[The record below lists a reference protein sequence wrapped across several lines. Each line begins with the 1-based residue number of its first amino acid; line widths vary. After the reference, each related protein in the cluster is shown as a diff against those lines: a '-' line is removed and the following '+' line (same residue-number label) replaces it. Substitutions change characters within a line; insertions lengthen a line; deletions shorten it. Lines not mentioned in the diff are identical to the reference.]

1 MAAGVDRLAEIT
13 RATFVGGQGRK
24 VRELKIARSAVLD
37 QTAKV
42 ARGDDESGSAAD
54 AVATQAAATDRA
66 LAAAFAPDSGRAAE
80 RRAAASLAAL
90 QPSARSVSD
99 RLDSAADRADDRA
112 GRQLAW
118 TLIGVL
124 VLVSL
129 LLGSFWSRRNA
140 ADAQRRE
147 RRFQALLRNSSDLV
161 VVVDPSTLT
170 IRYATPVV
178 ERMLGYP
185 PEAVVGSSL
194 AELTHPED
202 RGMLADAVRAVSSG
216 DDGHETDRWRALHNK
231 GGCVDVEASW
241 LNLNDDPSV
250 QGLVVTIRDVG
261 ERTNL
266 EDQLRHQAFHDP
278 LTGLPNRTLFEDR
291 VRHSVARTR
300 RHGRGMAVLFVD
312 LDDFKT
318 VNDSLGHA
326 AGDELL
332 RQVAQRLNS
341 WVRTSDTVAR
351 LGGDEF
357 AVLVEEPEHP
367 EEAQAI
373 AQRIHTGMEQPYVID
388 GHELF
393 VGASVGIASRG
404 VRLHQRGADAQR
416 RHSHV
421 RGQGRRQGPL
431 GGLPAHHA
439 HGGPAPAPCSA
450 GTCAG
455 RWTTV
460 SCSWSTSH
468 WSTSPASA
476 SWAPRRS
483 PAGTIRS
490 SAGCPPATSSRWPK
504 RRA

>member
-1 MAAGVDRLAEIT
+1 MTSPDLPPT
-13 RATFVGGQGRK
+13 RWPHRRRPPTAHWLR
-24 VRELKIARSAVLD
+24 RSRP
-37 QTAKV
+37 
-42 ARGDDESGSAAD
+42 ARG
-54 AVATQAAATDRA
+54 
-66 LAAAFAPDSGRAAE
+66 APRE

-99 RLDSAADRADDRA
+99 RLDTAADRADDRA
-112 GRQLAW
+112 GRHLTW

-147 RRFQALLRNSSDLV
+147 RRFHALLRNSSDLV

-170 IRYATPVV
+170 IRYATPAV

-185 PEAVVGSSL
+185 PEAVIGSSL

-216 DDGHETDRWRALHNK
+216 DDGHETDRWRALHHK

-278 LTGLPNRTLFEDR
+278 LTGLPNRSLFEDR

-332 RQVAQRLNS
+332 RQVAQRLNG
-341 WVRTSDTVAR
+341 WIRTSDTVAR

-373 AQRIHTGMEQPYVID
+373 ADRIHTGMEEPYVID

-393 VGASVGIASRG
+393 IGASVGIAPAESGSTSEELMRNADTAMYAAKAGGKGRSAVFQPTMHMEVQRRLMLSGDLRRALDNGELFVEYQPLVDLLQRAHPGRRG
-404 VRLHQRGADAQR
+404 ARPLEPSESGPGAPGRLHPGCRRDRPDRAAGWLGADA
-416 RHSHV
+416 
-421 RGQGRRQGPL
+421 
-431 GGLPAHHA
+431 GLPA
-439 HGGPAPAPCSA
+439 GSPT
-450 GTCAG
+450 GTRAAT
-455 RWTTV
+455 RTP
-460 SCSWSTSH
+460 ST
-468 WSTSPASA
+468 
-476 SWAPRRS
+476 
-483 PAGTIRS
+483 
-490 SAGCPPATSSRWPK
+490 
-504 RRA
+504 